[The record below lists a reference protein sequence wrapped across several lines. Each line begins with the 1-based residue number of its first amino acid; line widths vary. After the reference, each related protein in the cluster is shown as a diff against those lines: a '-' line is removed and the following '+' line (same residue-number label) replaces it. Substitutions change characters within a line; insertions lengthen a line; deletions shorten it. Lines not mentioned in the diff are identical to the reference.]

1 MVLLA
6 GPILKGHEFRGDVH
20 QRGERDAVRR
30 RVDRVRGVQGLP
42 LLLYGRPGVH
52 GTLLL
57 AGKQALTLT
66 TACTWS
72 RAFATDGGEGA
83 G

>member
-1 MVLLA
+1 MKLDPMVLLA

-42 LLLYGRPGVH
+42 LLLDGRPGVH
-52 GTLLL
+52 GALLL
-57 AGKQALTLT
+57 AGKQARTLLG
-66 TACTWS
+66 
-72 RAFATDGGEGA
+72 RFEEA
-83 G
+83 GNLLVP